1 MTAQRKPARRPV
13 IVFLAVLATI
23 VAGGII
29 AGLLPRLTRQKG
41 LLAAS
46 RELTDRKPVVIAT
59 AAHFAA
65 SKDTIELPG
74 DLLAMIDSPIFARAD
89 GYLKK
94 RLVDLGDHVAAG
106 QPMAEIETPELDQQ
120 ISQARAA
127 LAQARATIRELE
139 ADVALSRAN
148 LNLARVTQERWN
160 KLVEQGVISKQNGDE
175 KQADFAVK
183 EAQTQKAEAGL
194 LTAQETIR
202 ASEASVRR
210 LEEMKSFAI
219 VTAPFDGIVTSRLVD
234 VGVLINAGNGGTSR
248 EMFRVAKLQPM
259 RIFVNIPQASVSVI
273 QPGQLAELRVAERPG
288 RVYPARV
295 NRISHAL
302 DPNSRSMLAV
312 LLTPN
317 EDSTLLPGM
326 YTQVRFAPTAARPS
340 LRIPGDALILGKT
353 GARVAVVGP
362 DHTVH
367 FRAVEI
373 AQDLGAEVE
382 IAKGLNPGDMGISN
396 PTDAIQENVAVEV
409 RAR

>member
-13 IVFLAVLATI
+13 IVFLAVLATVVCAGI
-23 VAGGII
+23 VAG
-29 AGLLPRLTRQKG
+29 LMPRLSRQKG
-41 LLAAS
+41 LLAAAG
-46 RELTDRKPVVIAT
+46 EVTARKPVVIAS

-65 SKDTIELPG
+65 TKDTIELPG
-74 DLLAMIDSPIFARAD
+74 DLQAMIDSPIFARAD

-94 RLVDLGDHVAAG
+94 RFVDLGDHVTAG

-127 LAQARATIRELE
+127 LAQNRAGIRELE
-139 ADVALSRAN
+139 ADVSLARAN
-148 LNLARVTQERWN
+148 LNLARVTRDRWVT
-160 KLVEQGVISKQNGDE
+160 LVEQGVISKQNGDE

-210 LEEMKSFAI
+210 LEELKSFAV
-219 VTAPFDGIVTSRLVD
+219 VTAPFEGVVTSRLVD
-234 VGVLINAGNGGTSR
+234 VGVLINAGNGGASR

-259 RIFVNIPQASVSVI
+259 RIFVNVPQSNVAAI

-302 DPNSRSMLAV
+302 DPSSRAMLAV

-326 YTQVRFAPTAARPS
+326 YTQIRFAPTSARPS

-353 GARVAVVGP
+353 GPRVAVVGP
-362 DHTVH
+362 DDVVH
-367 FRAVEI
+367 FKSIEI
-373 AQDLGAEVE
+373 AQDLGSEVE
-382 IAKGLNPGDMGISN
+382 IAKGLAPGDMVISN
-396 PTDAIQENVAVEV
+396 PTDAVQENAVVEV
-409 RAR
+409 RPR